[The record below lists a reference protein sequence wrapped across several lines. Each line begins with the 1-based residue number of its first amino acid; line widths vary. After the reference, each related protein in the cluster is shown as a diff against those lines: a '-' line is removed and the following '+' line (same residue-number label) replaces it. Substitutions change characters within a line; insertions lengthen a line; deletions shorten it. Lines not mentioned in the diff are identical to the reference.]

1 MAVRRKRNY
10 WEECGPVV
18 GTSAALGFMVGGG
31 MAALGVTV
39 YALTPGMRGQRWRF
53 YKAYLP
59 KTVLQGGGAFACF
72 LGLGALVRCL

>member
-31 MAALGVTV
+31 MAALVCTLL
-39 YALTPGMRGQRWRF
+39 YQSHL
-53 YKAYLP
+53 
-59 KTVLQGGGAFACF
+59 LQK
-72 LGLGALVRCL
+72 RIQY

>member
-31 MAALGVTV
+31 MAALVCTLLSIHASITFDSK
-39 YALTPGMRGQRWRF
+39 Y
-53 YKAYLP
+53 
-59 KTVLQGGGAFACF
+59 
-72 LGLGALVRCL
+72 